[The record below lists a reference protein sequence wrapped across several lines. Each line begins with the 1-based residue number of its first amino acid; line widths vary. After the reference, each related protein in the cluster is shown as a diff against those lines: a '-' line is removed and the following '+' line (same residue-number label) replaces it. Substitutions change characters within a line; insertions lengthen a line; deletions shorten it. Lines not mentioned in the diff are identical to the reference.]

1 MYTPKKTISLWILI
15 GLLIFL
21 SFGGFLGG
29 IMFLLDP
36 SGVDMGLPPGMLD
49 NVPLID
55 NFILPAIFLILVM
68 GIVPLVIVFGLWQQK
83 HWAWKT
89 AVALS
94 IVLIGWILFQ
104 ILLWGTP
111 AAIQVFYLIFGIILL
126 VLCFIPP
133 IKQYASGT

>member
-1 MYTPKKTISLWILI
+1 MYTTKKPISIWILI

-29 IMFLLDP
+29 IMLLLDP
-36 SGVDMGLPPGMLD
+36 SGVDMGLPPDMLD

-89 AVALS
+89 AVILS
-94 IVLIGWILFQ
+94 VVLVGWILFQ

-111 AAIQVFYLIFGIILL
+111 AAIQVFYLIFGFVLL
-126 VLCFIPP
+126 GICFVPAVR
-133 IKQYASGT
+133 QYATNS

>member
-1 MYTPKKTISLWILI
+1 MNASKKPISVWILI

-36 SGVDMGLPPGMLD
+36 SGIAMGLPPGLLD
-49 NVPLID
+49 TVPFID
-55 NFILPAIFLILVM
+55 NFILPAFFLILVM
-68 GIVPLVIVFGLWQQK
+68 GIAPLGIAFGLWQQK
-83 HWAWKT
+83 QWAWKT
-89 AVALS
+89 AVILS

-104 ILLWGTP
+104 ILLWGMP

-126 VLCFIPP
+126 ILCFIPAVRR
-133 IKQYASGT
+133 YASG